1 MSRLGSILVALIG
14 FAILSTVFASIHLLT
29 LSGNRLQD
37 SLPAGSST
45 PQSLLFLLPAVRFL
59 SNNSF
64 VLAPTSWLLVGGVW
78 MWRGRLKSRWEELG
92 FDSDVFQLFVKMK
105 GGRTKLKVMNAL
117 GKPKDRY
124 QLAKELGLDW
134 RAVDQHLV
142 ALARCGLVSND
153 VVYGKVRMYALTSSG
168 TRLLRLLEDMNAE
181 TDKIPAHID

>member
-1 MSRLGSILVALIG
+1 
-14 FAILSTVFASIHLLT
+14 
-29 LSGNRLQD
+29 
-37 SLPAGSST
+37 
-45 PQSLLFLLPAVRFL
+45 
-59 SNNSF
+59 
-64 VLAPTSWLLVGGVW
+64 